1 MPKLF
6 SEELEFA
13 LLNGSGEADHDEDF
27 EIIFINYYHEDP
39 LYFPTVNYYSMY
51 KSTYLLM
58 LF

>member
-39 LYFPTVNYYSMY
+39 LFFPTVNYYSM
-51 KSTYLLM
+51 
-58 LF
+58 